1 MNNGD
6 ADVDLDTLD
15 ALFLRGGSA
24 ALRESIRLNEPEL
37 LNDPLAMEM
46 LSSLERR
53 EKAGESR
60 ASMLQSRGLYRIKS
74 GR

>member
-6 ADVDLDTLD
+6 ADVGADLDTISRNYLD

-37 LNDPLAMEM
+37 LNDPEAMEM

-53 EKAGESR
+53 EASGESR
-60 ASMLQSRGLYRIKS
+60 ASIVGLI
-74 GR
+74 G

>member
-6 ADVDLDTLD
+6 ADWDTISRNYLD

-37 LNDPLAMEM
+37 LNDPEAMEM

-53 EKAGESR
+53 EAGGESR
-60 ASMLQSRGLYRIKS
+60 ASIVGLI
-74 GR
+74 G